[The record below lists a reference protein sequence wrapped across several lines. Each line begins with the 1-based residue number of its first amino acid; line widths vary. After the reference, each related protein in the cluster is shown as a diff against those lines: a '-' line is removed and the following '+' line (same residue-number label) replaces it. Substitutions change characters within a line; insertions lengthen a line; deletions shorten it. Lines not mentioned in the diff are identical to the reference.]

1 MSHVKEYIRG
11 SLARC
16 GWFVRRTAGLPAG
29 VNFEHDF
36 LTTARLR
43 SPEVMLDVGAHR
55 GETAE
60 RFTLSF
66 PLARVIS
73 FEPVAA
79 NFAVLKSRAK
89 AWPRVEC
96 HQLALGARAETV
108 EIVLQPDSQTNT
120 LRERANPKLSK
131 AGCETITVTT
141 LDEIS
146 SKLGVDQIDLL
157 KIDTEGYELAV
168 LAGGA
173 NLFRDRR
180 IKCILLEATL
190 DPADTT
196 HTALSA
202 VCDFLRPHEYN
213 LAALYDQVIWREPV
227 RLAYFNAL
235 FVPAATR

>member
-1 MSHVKEYIRG
+1 MSYVKDFIRG
-11 SLARC
+11 SLARG

-29 VNFEHDF
+29 VNFEYD
-36 LTTARLR
+36 LLSTARLP
-43 SPEVMLDVGAHR
+43 SPKVMLDVGGHR

-108 EIVLQPDSQTNT
+108 EIVLQTDSQTNT
-120 LRERANPKLSK
+120 LRERANPERGNAKSEK
-131 AGCETITVTT
+131 IAVTT
-141 LDEIS
+141 LDEIAA
-146 SKLGVDQIDLL
+146 KLGIDQIDLL

-173 NLFRDRR
+173 NLFREGR
-180 IKCILLEATL
+180 IKSILLEATL

-196 HTALSA
+196 HTALPA
-202 VCDFLRPHEYN
+202 VCDFLRPHGYN

-235 FVPAATR
+235 FVPATTP